1 MNRVAWLIP
10 GIERGTVRWPA
21 CQADISTE
29 EARKYRERNGKPVAC
44 ELRAKVNYEGTM
56 LCIRHAQARA
66 LVEMIGAT
74 SPFPTQPTVTERTD
88 G

>member
-1 MNRVAWLIP
+1 MSRVHWINP
-10 GIERGTVRWPA
+10 SIDRGSVRWPA

-29 EARKYRERNGKPVAC
+29 EARKYRERNGKSVVC
-44 ELRAKVNYEGTM
+44 ELRAKVSYDGAQ

-66 LVEMIGAT
+66 LAEMLGGER
-74 SPFPTQPTVTERTD
+74 SPFPTTEPKN